1 MNILIYQKLLVTPR
15 KKENDPK
22 LKTTALNLNHKLFE
36 KVAYVKAFPSK
47 VWSLQ
52 AKPKETLGGEP
63 ANTRTAGIDTNHS
76 TMLTLLL
83 ELNVICGQRW
93 TQFELQKSLMRAF
106 AIDGKMYTAI

>member
-47 VWSLQ
+47 V
-52 AKPKETLGGEP
+52 
-63 ANTRTAGIDTNHS
+63 
-76 TMLTLLL
+76 
-83 ELNVICGQRW
+83 
-93 TQFELQKSLMRAF
+93 
-106 AIDGKMYTAI
+106 